1 MRIFSL
7 LRRLLS
13 RAKLQLLKGA
23 RLPLFLGLMA
33 MLLTLWLHAS
43 APPALA
49 ILIDRLDNIVY
60 DQRFNLFT
68 VPRGGG
74 DHKIVIVDYDQKSLD
89 AEGQWPWSRFK
100 IGDMVEKLAD
110 AGALVIGFDVTFPEP
125 ARNLALELEDRLGSE
140 SQLLIN
146 DLDRVQQA
154 LDADAYFAKKL
165 QLTDVALGMS
175 FRPNEALRYGTL
187 PRQIT
192 EIDEGDGTF
201 RHTTK

>member
-49 ILIDRLDNIVY
+49 VLIDRLDNIVY

-89 AEGQWPWSRFK
+89 A
-100 IGDMVEKLAD
+100 D
-110 AGALVIGFDVTFPEP
+110 
-125 ARNLALELEDRLGSE
+125 
-140 SQLLIN
+140 
-146 DLDRVQQA
+146 
-154 LDADAYFAKKL
+154 
-165 QLTDVALGMS
+165 
-175 FRPNEALRYGTL
+175 
-187 PRQIT
+187 
-192 EIDEGDGTF
+192 
-201 RHTTK
+201 